1 MDWMGRRSRL
11 SYYCQ
16 SFLLLSSAL
25 RPDSVSVLTF
35 LVTLANY
42 MKKNPI
48 FRDLGIAYSL
58 LKV

>member
-25 RPDSVSVLTF
+25 RARFGIGSDILSNTCKLYEEKSYLSRLGHRVL
-35 LVTLANY
+35 LA
-42 MKKNPI
+42 
-48 FRDLGIAYSL
+48 
-58 LKV
+58 